1 MFKTARLSFL
11 SIAVIAI
18 LAVALAFLYLIQRQE
33 IYNNIKVNNEKLV
46 EKEVKYF
53 DQLTGEWTDLL
64 TTLAKHNSF
73 RVYIN
78 ALVKGQDITKPKYQL
93 EKIFNKAGARQFD
106 QIRYIR
112 FIDAK
117 GLEKVVSKNSKAT
130 DEYRDLSETDFFKQ
144 GMKTRIGEVSRA
156 EIEQWKGNAYIHRSI
171 PIAVKNKRLG
181 VLSITINVKNIL
193 SRYEYLLSVNV
204 VDDIVLVNRQGKAL
218 YHLGTSELDEQ
229 EIELVHGL
237 VRQSSVSSP
246 ILEHQENIWSYI
258 KNKPY
263 GFTIMFLS
271 KGENVTALLNSEYIK
286 LAVVLFVG
294 SIALILLVFYS
305 TRKIHR
311 QQIKVERKK
320 VISTQRSHNFASIS
334 DEIRRPINTLLGS
347 IITLSETSL
356 DLKQKNYVDTAKK
369 SADYLLALVNEF
381 QDYSKITRGEFDLEK
396 IEFDLRATVHDIAEL
411 MSAEAYKKGLEVSC
425 LVSSDVPERVL
436 GDATRLRQV
445 LINLVSYAVH
455 HTENGEVSLCLSAD
469 LHDHNTQYINIDISD
484 TGGLMDQETISQQI
498 TMFTD
503 IDMDEEDNYS
513 GEGLGLALS
522 KQLIELMAGEISM
535 RENNLGGNTFRIRL
549 PLPVVEVVRKEIVKE
564 NLDGKRILIVGEIE
578 NNRNA
583 LSQAFALWGMS
594 GAAMEEFDR
603 VANVLRDAVMSN
615 NGFDVC
621 LLDVSLS
628 SSSEKAFEVVK
639 QIRMEF
645 DSSEVALITLTA
657 QGVAGDARRAR
668 ELGIQAYLTK
678 PVSRENMHKAVLR
691 IFNSGLDQTPEFV
704 TKHSLKEGLQQNSHR
719 VLLAEHNA
727 DVSKQLVRYFSLTG
741 IFVDLAS
748 DGAKAEIAMKNNI
761 YDAVFINTTL
771 SGLNVF
777 KFVSDFRKEE
787 NAFNSQLNGNLT
799 EKIHMPII
807 AIVETADER
816 LMEKCN
822 KSGFTEVIQKP
833 YGESDLNAL
842 IERNF
847 SENA

>member
-1 MFKTARLSFL
+1 
-11 SIAVIAI
+11 
-18 LAVALAFLYLIQRQE
+18 
-33 IYNNIKVNNEKLV
+33 
-46 EKEVKYF
+46 
-53 DQLTGEWTDLL
+53 
-64 TTLAKHNSF
+64 
-73 RVYIN
+73 
-78 ALVKGQDITKPKYQL
+78 
-93 EKIFNKAGARQFD
+93 
-106 QIRYIR
+106 
-112 FIDAK
+112 
-117 GLEKVVSKNSKAT
+117 
-130 DEYRDLSETDFFKQ
+130 
-144 GMKTRIGEVSRA
+144 
-156 EIEQWKGNAYIHRSI
+156 
-171 PIAVKNKRLG
+171 
-181 VLSITINVKNIL
+181 
-193 SRYEYLLSVNV
+193 
-204 VDDIVLVNRQGKAL
+204 
-218 YHLGTSELDEQ
+218 
-229 EIELVHGL
+229 
-237 VRQSSVSSP
+237 
-246 ILEHQENIWSYI
+246 
-258 KNKPY
+258 
-263 GFTIMFLS
+263 
-271 KGENVTALLNSEYIK
+271 
-286 LAVVLFVG
+286 
-294 SIALILLVFYS
+294 LVFYS

-564 NLDGKRILIVGEIE
+564 NLDGNRILIVGEIE